1 MNANQIAF
9 GIEFETTLPNSD
21 TTPIGPYHH
30 GYQVPWLPTGWR
42 AERDASI
49 KPETPNRKGCE
60 FVSPKLKGYEG
71 LKQIEDAIDK
81 INEHDAKVN
90 ASCGLYITIEW
101 NGDAAA
107 LARLISLVGKLTEQL
122 KSMRLNVCL
131 GIVHRKGSLR
141 WIAFVMQIDD
151 HTSRD
156 KVATDI
162 RRISGD
168 AKQMRVLGADFLR
181 EA

>member
-1 MNANQIAF
+1 MNANEIAF

-30 GYQVPWLPTGWR
+30 GCQVPWLPTGWR

-90 ASCGLYITIEW
+90 ASCGLHITIEW

-107 LARLISLVGKLTEQL
+107 LARLISLVGNHEKAIFASTGTRRRDCIRPRRRELPSNLSALRWLSGICWRDSQSTF
-122 KSMRLNVCL
+122 RL
-131 GIVHRKGSLR
+131 HRKSFGALSR
-141 WIAFVMQIDD
+141 W
-151 HTSRD
+151 
-156 KVATDI
+156 
-162 RRISGD
+162 
-168 AKQMRVLGADFLR
+168 
-181 EA
+181 